1 MVYIST
7 SNIENV
13 QGVCVH
19 SKNIHFDFE
28 YTSTYSTRGLV
39 PQNYYYEWKDDLSI
53 SFYSIES
60 IACKPKSDNFYS
72 NANLGDIRSTAK
84 NKNYKNVTFTTK
96 KQDPGSVTIRQSGE
110 WYAEKICDTCCKEF
124 KQTDLNIT
132 HEFIG
137 DGGGSGGTASP
148 DLPNPYYSHP
158 EYSTG
163 GNLQKYL
170 TRSHLYSPAHQ
181 RILAQHPIIFSKIFG
196 MIKKQAD
203 RFNRSGYLPDKKLET
218 ELGESSKSIDNDILN
233 SLNCAGSYQTCLSCD
248 NVSTT
253 QRDPTYK
260 NEDDVILE
268 SNYGNTIL
276 TSYGPKENLIKLVDL
291 NFSRNSIWVDNI

>member
-1 MVYIST
+1 MVHIST

-19 SKNIHFDFE
+19 SKNIYFDFE
-28 YTSTYSTRGLV
+28 YRSTYSTTSLGGGSI
-39 PQNYYYEWKDDLSI
+39 NYKWRDDLLI
-53 SFYSIES
+53 YFYSIES

-84 NKNYKNVTFTTK
+84 NKNYKNVTFTTI
-96 KQDPGSVTIRQSGE
+96 KQDPGPVTIRQHGE

-124 KQTDLNIT
+124 KQTDLNT
-132 HEFIG
+132 TRELIG
-137 DGGGSGGTASP
+137 NGAGFGTQASP
-148 DLPNPYYSHP
+148 NLPNPYKSHP

-163 GNLQKYL
+163 GNLQNYL
-170 TRSHLYSPAHQ
+170 TRSVEDPAHQ
-181 RILAQHPIIFSKIFG
+181 RILAQHPIIFRKIFD

-203 RFNRSGYLPDKKLET
+203 KFNRSGYSPDKNLET
-218 ELGESSKSIDNDILN
+218 ELEESSKSIDNDILN

-253 QRDPTYK
+253 ERDPTYK

-276 TSYGPKENLIKLVDL
+276 TSYGTKENLIKLVDL